1 MNIRLYFAPEAN
13 GPLNC
18 IPGRGSRRAG
28 AHLLNS
34 MTLHCGLLGVCVCAP
49 VFRVAR
55 DFPKAQP
62 AADKPPTEAPIHGGV
77 TGMATYIVGPC
88 AAAYNVDDFKRIAF
102 QPRFLSHSP
111 LQ

>member
-1 MNIRLYFAPEAN
+1 M
-13 GPLNC
+13 
-18 IPGRGSRRAG
+18 
-28 AHLLNS
+28 
-34 MTLHCGLLGVCVCAP
+34 
-49 VFRVAR
+49 
-55 DFPKAQP
+55 
-62 AADKPPTEAPIHGGV
+62 HGGV